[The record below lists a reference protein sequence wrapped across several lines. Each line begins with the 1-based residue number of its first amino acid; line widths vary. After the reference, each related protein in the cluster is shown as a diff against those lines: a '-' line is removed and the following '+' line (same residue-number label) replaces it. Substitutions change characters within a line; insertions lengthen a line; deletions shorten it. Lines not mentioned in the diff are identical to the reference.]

1 MPTVILVR
9 HGRSDSNTAGTLA
22 GRTPGVKLD
31 ETGLKQAEAVAQ
43 RLSELPLAAIVTSP
57 LERCKQ
63 TAAAIA
69 KHHEALRPATDRRL
83 TECGYGDWTGQK
95 LSTLMKDPLWPVVQQ
110 HPSAVT
116 FPNGESMRAMQQRA
130 VDAVRAHDAA
140 LARSHGE
147 GALWV
152 AVSHG
157 DVIKAIVADALAQHL
172 DTFQRIVV
180 DPCSVSVVRYTPLRP
195 FVARMNDSGGDLAGF
210 VPPPRRRRGSSKR
223 AAAAQAEAASDAV
236 VGGSAGSGGPKP

>member
-1 MPTVILVR
+1 M
-9 HGRSDSNTAGTLA
+9 
-22 GRTPGVKLD
+22 KLD
-31 ETGLKQAEAVAQ
+31 ETGLQQAEAVGQ
-43 RLSELPLAAIVTSP
+43 RLAELPLAAIITSP
-57 LERCKQ
+57 LDRCKQ

-69 KHHEALRPATDRRL
+69 KHHDGLRPATDRRL
-83 TECGYGDWTGQK
+83 TECGYGDWTGK
-95 LSTLMKDPLWPVVQQ
+95 KIAALAKDPLWAVVQQ

-140 LARSHGE
+140 LAQSHGD
-147 GALWV
+147 AAIWV

-180 DPCSVSVVRYTPLRP
+180 DTASTTIITYTPTRP
-195 FVARMNDSGGDLAGF
+195 FLVRLNDSGSELASL
-210 VPPPRRRRGSSKR
+210 VPKPRPKSRGR
-223 AAAAQAEAASDAV
+223 AKKQSSDAV
-236 VGGSAGSGGPKP
+236 VGGR

>member
-1 MPTVILVR
+1 
-9 HGRSDSNTAGTLA
+9 
-22 GRTPGVKLD
+22 VKLD
-31 ETGLKQAEAVAQ
+31 EAGVQQAAAVGE
-43 RLSELPLAAIVTSP
+43 RLAGLPLAAIVTSP
-57 LERCKQ
+57 LDRCKQ

-83 TECGYGDWTGQK
+83 TECGYGDWTGKK
-95 LSTLMKDPLWPVVQQ
+95 LSGLMKDPLWPVVQQ

-130 VDAVRAHDAA
+130 VDSVRGHDAT
-140 LARSHGE
+140 LAASHGP

-157 DVIKAIVADALAQHL
+157 DVIKAIVADALGQHL

-180 DPCSVSVVRYTPLRP
+180 DTASTTIITYTATRP
-195 FVARMNDSGGDLAGF
+195 FLVRLNDSGSELASL
-210 VPPPRRRRGSSKR
+210 VPRPETPAKGRRRKSAVQSG
-223 AAAAQAEAASDAV
+223 AQSSDAV
-236 VGGSAGSGGPKP
+236 VGGR

>member
-9 HGRSDSNTAGTLA
+9 HGRSAANTSGTLA

-31 ETGLKQAEAVAQ
+31 ETGLRQAEAVGQ
-43 RLSELPLAAIVTSP
+43 RLAELPLAAIVTSP
-57 LERCKQ
+57 LDRCKQ

-95 LSTLMKDPLWPVVQQ
+95 LTTLMKDPLWPVVQQ

-130 VDAVRAHDAA
+130 VDAVREHDAA
-140 LARSHGE
+140 LAKSHGD

-180 DPCSVSVVRYTPLRP
+180 DTASTTIITYTATRP
-195 FVARMNDSGGDLAGF
+195 FLVRLNDSGSELASL
-210 VPPPRRRRGSSKR
+210 VPKPQPKSRRTKKQS
-223 AAAAQAEAASDAV
+223 SDAV
-236 VGGSAGSGGPKP
+236 VGGR

>member
-1 MPTVILVR
+1 M
-9 HGRSDSNTAGTLA
+9 RSTCA
-22 GRTPGVKLD
+22 R
-31 ETGLKQAEAVAQ
+31 
-43 RLSELPLAAIVTSP
+43 AIVTSP
-57 LERCKQ
+57 LDRCKQ

-83 TECGYGDWTGQK
+83 TECGYGDWTGKK
-95 LSTLMKDPLWPVVQQ
+95 LSGLMKDPLWPVVQQ

-130 VDAVRAHDAA
+130 VDAVRAHDAT
-140 LARSHGE
+140 LAASHGP

-157 DVIKAIVADALAQHL
+157 DVIKAIVADALGQHL

-180 DPCSVSVVRYTPLRP
+180 DTASTTIITYTATRP
-195 FVARMNDSGGDLAGF
+195 FLVRLNDSGSELASL
-210 VPPPRRRRGSSKR
+210 VPESPAKGRRRKSAVPSS
-223 AAAAQAEAASDAV
+223 AQSSDAV
-236 VGGSAGSGGPKP
+236 VGGR

>member
-9 HGRSDSNTAGTLA
+9 HGRSSANMSGVLA

-31 ETGLKQAEAVAQ
+31 EAGVQQAAAVGE
-43 RLSELPLAAIVTSP
+43 RLAGLPLAAIVTSP
-57 LERCKQ
+57 LDRCKQ

-69 KHHEALRPATDRRL
+69 KLHEGLRPATDRRL
-83 TECGYGDWTGQK
+83 TECGYGDWTGK
-95 LSTLMKDPLWPVVQQ
+95 KISELAKDPLWTVVQQ

-116 FPNGESMRAMQQRA
+116 FPNGESMRGMQQRA

-140 LARSHGE
+140 LAASHGPN
-147 GALWV
+147 AIWV

-157 DVIKAIVADALAQHL
+157 DVIKSIVADALGQHL

-180 DPCSVSVVRYTPLRP
+180 DTASTTIITYPPTRP
-195 FVARMNDSGGDLAGF
+195 FLVRLNDSGSELASLIPKPDPKAKAKGRSTKKSA
-210 VPPPRRRRGSSKR
+210 VQS
-223 AAAAQAEAASDAV
+223 SDAV
-236 VGGSAGSGGPKP
+236 VGGR

>member
-9 HGRSDSNTAGTLA
+9 HGRSSANTSGVLA

-31 ETGLKQAEAVAQ
+31 EAGLQQAAAVGE
-43 RLSELPLAAIVTSP
+43 RLAALPLAAIVTSP
-57 LERCKQ
+57 LDRCKQ

-83 TECGYGDWTGQK
+83 TECGYGDWTGK
-95 LSTLMKDPLWPVVQQ
+95 KISELAKDPLWAVVQQ

-116 FPNGESMRAMQQRA
+116 FPGGESMRGMQQRA

-140 LARSHGE
+140 LAASHGPN
-147 GALWV
+147 AIWV

-157 DVIKAIVADALAQHL
+157 DVIKSIVADALGQHL

-180 DPCSVSVVRYTPLRP
+180 DTASTTIITYTATRP
-195 FVARMNDSGGDLAGF
+195 FLVRLNDSGSELASL
-210 VPPPRRRRGSSKR
+210 VPKPDPKKAKR
-223 AAAAQAEAASDAV
+223 STKKSAVQSSDAV
-236 VGGSAGSGGPKP
+236 VGGR

>member
-9 HGRSDSNTAGTLA
+9 HGRSAANTSGTLA

-31 ETGLKQAEAVAQ
+31 ETGLREAEAVAQ
-43 RLSELPLAAIVTSP
+43 RLAELPLAAIVTSP
-57 LERCKQ
+57 LDRCKQ

-95 LSTLMKDPLWPVVQQ
+95 LTTLMKDPLWPVVQQ

-130 VDAVRAHDAA
+130 VDAVREHDAA
-140 LARSHGE
+140 LAKSHGD

-180 DPCSVSVVRYTPLRP
+180 DTASTTIITYTATRP
-195 FVARMNDSGGDLAGF
+195 FLVRLNDSGSELASL
-210 VPPPRRRRGSSKR
+210 VPKPEPKSRRTKKQS
-223 AAAAQAEAASDAV
+223 SDAV
-236 VGGSAGSGGPKP
+236 VGGR

>member
-9 HGRSDSNTAGTLA
+9 HGRSSANMSGVLA

-31 ETGLKQAEAVAQ
+31 EAGVQQAAAVGE
-43 RLSELPLAAIVTSP
+43 RLAGLPLAAIVTSP
-57 LERCKQ
+57 LDRCKQ

-69 KHHEALRPATDRRL
+69 KHHEGLRPATDRRL
-83 TECGYGDWTGQK
+83 TECGYGDWTGK
-95 LSTLMKDPLWPVVQQ
+95 KISELAKDPLWAVVQQ

-116 FPNGESMRAMQQRA
+116 FPNGESMRGMQQRA

-140 LARSHGE
+140 VAASHGPN
-147 GALWV
+147 AIWV

-157 DVIKAIVADALAQHL
+157 DVIKSIVADALGQHL

-180 DPCSVSVVRYTPLRP
+180 DTASTTIITYTPTRP
-195 FVARMNDSGGDLAGF
+195 FLVRLNDSGSELASL
-210 VPPPRRRRGSSKR
+210 VPKPDAKAKR
-223 AAAAQAEAASDAV
+223 STKKSAVQSSDAV
-236 VGGSAGSGGPKP
+236 VGGR

>member
-9 HGRSDSNTAGTLA
+9 HGRSAANTSGTLA

-31 ETGLKQAEAVAQ
+31 ETGLQQAEAVGR
-43 RLSELPLAAIVTSP
+43 RLAELPLATVVTSP

-69 KHHEALRPATDRRL
+69 KHHPELRPATDRRL

-95 LSTLMKDPLWPVVQQ
+95 LTTLMKDPLWAVVQQ

-140 LARSHGE
+140 LAQTHGD

-180 DPCSVSVVRYTPLRP
+180 DTATTTIITYTKTRP
-195 FVARMNDSGGDLAGF
+195 FLVRLNDSGSELQSLI
-210 VPPPRRRRGSSKR
+210 PKPTTRKR
-223 AAAAQAEAASDAV
+223 TRKQTSDAV
-236 VGGSAGSGGPKP
+236 VGGR

>member
-9 HGRSDSNTAGTLA
+9 HGRSSANTSGVLA

-31 ETGLKQAEAVAQ
+31 EIGLQQAAAVAE
-43 RLSELPLAAIVTSP
+43 RLAQLPLAAIVTSP

-69 KHHEALRPATDRRL
+69 KSHQELRPATDRRL
-83 TECGYGDWTGQK
+83 TECGYGDWTGRQ

-130 VDAVRAHDAA
+130 VDAVRQHDAA
-140 LARSHGE
+140 ICESHGA

-157 DVIKAIVADALAQHL
+157 DVIKAIVADALGQHL

-180 DPCSVSVVRYTPLRP
+180 DTASTTIISYTPTRP
-195 FVARMNDSGGDLAGF
+195 FLVRLNDSGSELASL
-210 VPPPRRRRGSSKR
+210 VPPPPKGRRRKP
-223 AAAAQAEAASDAV
+223 AAPSSDAV
-236 VGGSAGSGGPKP
+236 VGGR

>member
-9 HGRSDSNTAGTLA
+9 HGRSAANTSGTLA

-31 ETGLKQAEAVAQ
+31 ETGVKQAEAVAQ
-43 RLSELPLAAIVTSP
+43 RLADLPLAAIVTSP

-69 KHHEALRPATDRRL
+69 KQYAEHHPDQHPALRPATDRRL
-83 TECGYGDWTGQK
+83 TECGYGDWTGK
-95 LSTLMKDPLWPVVQQ
+95 KIATLAKDPLWAVVQQ

-130 VDAVRAHDAA
+130 VDAIRAHDAA
-140 LARSHGE
+140 LANSHGNN
-147 GALWV
+147 AIWV

-157 DVIKAIVADALAQHL
+157 DVIKAIVADALGQHL

-180 DPCSVSVVRYTPLRP
+180 DTASTTVITYTATRP
-195 FVARMNDSGGDLAGF
+195 FLVRLNDSGSELASL
-210 VPPPRRRRGSSKR
+210 VPKPTAKGKPKKQS
-223 AAAAQAEAASDAV
+223 SDAV
-236 VGGSAGSGGPKP
+236 VGGR

>member
-9 HGRSDSNTAGTLA
+9 HGRSSANTSGVLA

-31 ETGLKQAEAVAQ
+31 DTGVQQAAAVAE
-43 RLSELPLAAIVTSP
+43 RLAGLPLAAIVTSP
-57 LERCKQ
+57 LDRCKQ

-69 KHHEALRPATDRRL
+69 KQHPELRPATDRRL

-95 LSTLMKDPLWPVVQQ
+95 ISTLAKDPLWTVVQQ

-116 FPNGESMRAMQQRA
+116 FPNGESMRGMQQRA
-130 VDAVRAHDAA
+130 VDAIRAHDAA
-140 LARSHGE
+140 LAASHGPQ
-147 GALWV
+147 ALWV

-157 DVIKAIVADALAQHL
+157 DVIKAIVADALGQHL

-180 DPCSVSVVRYTPLRP
+180 DTASTTIISYTPTRP
-195 FVARMNDSGGDLAGF
+195 FLVRLNDSGSELASL
-210 VPPPRRRRGSSKR
+210 VPPPPKAKKGTQKR
-223 AAAAQAEAASDAV
+223 AQKSAVPSSDAV
-236 VGGSAGSGGPKP
+236 VGGR

>member
-1 MPTVILVR
+1 MATVILVR
-9 HGRSDSNTAGTLA
+9 HGRSSANGSGVLA

-31 ETGLKQAEAVAQ
+31 ETGVQQAAAVGE
-43 RLSELPLAAIVTSP
+43 RLAVLPLAAVVTSP

-69 KHHEALRPATDRRL
+69 SHHPQLRTATDKRL

-95 LSTLMKDPLWPVVQQ
+95 LTALMKDPLWSVVQQ

-116 FPNGESMRAMQQRA
+116 FPNGESMRTMQQRA
-130 VDAVRAHDAA
+130 VDAIRDHDARVA
-140 LARSHGE
+140 AEHG
-147 GALWV
+147 ADAIWV

-157 DVIKAIVADALAQHL
+157 DVIKAIVADALGVHL

-180 DPCSVSVVRYTPLRP
+180 DTATTTVITYTPTRP
-195 FVARMNDSGGDLAGF
+195 FVVRLNDSGSELASL
-210 VPPPRRRRGSSKR
+210 VPKPAAGSKGRRRKP
-223 AAAAQAEAASDAV
+223 AERSSDAV
-236 VGGSAGSGGPKP
+236 VGGR

>member
-9 HGRSDSNTAGTLA
+9 HGRSNANTSGVLA

-31 ETGLKQAEAVAQ
+31 ETGLKQAAAVGE
-43 RLSELPLAAIVTSP
+43 RLAGLPLAAIVTSP
-57 LERCKQ
+57 LDRCKQ

-83 TECGYGDWTGQK
+83 TECGYGDWTGKQ
-95 LSTLMKDPLWPVVQQ
+95 LTSLMKDPLWPVVQQ

-116 FPNGESMRAMQQRA
+116 FPNGESMRGMQQRA
-130 VDAVRAHDAA
+130 VNAIREHDAA
-140 LARSHGE
+140 VAESHGP

-172 DTFQRIVV
+172 DTFQRIVI
-180 DPCSVSVVRYTPLRP
+180 DTASTTIITYTPTRP
-195 FVARMNDSGGDLAGF
+195 FLVRLNDSGSELASL
-210 VPPPRRRRGSSKR
+210 VPKPTKTRGKKSAVPS
-223 AAAAQAEAASDAV
+223 SDAV
-236 VGGSAGSGGPKP
+236 VGGR

>member
-9 HGRSDSNTAGTLA
+9 HGRSSANNSGVLA

-31 ETGLKQAEAVAQ
+31 EAGLQQAAAVGERLAQ
-43 RLSELPLAAIVTSP
+43 LPLAAIVTSP
-57 LERCKQ
+57 LDRCKQ

-69 KHHEALRPATDRRL
+69 KHHGALRPATDRRL

-95 LSTLMKDPLWPVVQQ
+95 LSGLMKDPLWPVVQQ

-130 VDAVRAHDAA
+130 VDAVREHDAA
-140 LARSHGE
+140 VAASHGP

-157 DVIKAIVADALAQHL
+157 DVIKAIVADALGQHL

-180 DPCSVSVVRYTPLRP
+180 DTGSTTIITYTPTRP
-195 FVARMNDSGGDLAGF
+195 FLVRLNDSGSELASLIPKPETPAKG
-210 VPPPRRRRGSSKR
+210 RRKS
-223 AAAAQAEAASDAV
+223 AAQATAQSSDAV
-236 VGGSAGSGGPKP
+236 VGGR

>member
-9 HGRSDSNTAGTLA
+9 HGRSAANTSGTLA

-31 ETGLKQAEAVAQ
+31 ETGVKQAEAVAQ
-43 RLSELPLAAIVTSP
+43 RLAELPLAAIITSP

-69 KHHEALRPATDRRL
+69 KHHAEHHPEHVLRPATDRRL
-83 TECGYGDWTGQK
+83 TECGYGDWTGK
-95 LSTLMKDPLWPVVQQ
+95 KIATLAKDPLWAVVQQ

-116 FPNGESMRAMQQRA
+116 FPNGESMRGMQQRA
-130 VDAVRAHDAA
+130 VDAVRAHDAE
-140 LARSHGE
+140 LAKSHGNN
-147 GALWV
+147 AIWV

-157 DVIKAIVADALAQHL
+157 DVIKAIVADALGQHL

-180 DPCSVSVVRYTPLRP
+180 DTASTTIITYTATRP
-195 FVARMNDSGGDLAGF
+195 FLVRLNDSGSELASL
-210 VPPPRRRRGSSKR
+210 VPKPTAKGKPKKQS
-223 AAAAQAEAASDAV
+223 SDAV
-236 VGGSAGSGGPKP
+236 VGGR